1 MSIAATSGTGVR
13 RKAPGSGT
21 SAQAP
26 TAKVIGALLL
36 GALPAL
42 ILAVIVAREGFR
54 HPLVLPLAVV
64 VFAVNAVI
72 VVQDIR
78 NGVAL
83 FILAAG
89 LSPKLPGLYENLRVE
104 DFIFVVV
111 FGLWLFRQTPA
122 TRLANLRSP
131 IVQPFIVLTVV
142 SLLST
147 IWGAALGR
155 VPDLAYSALLQFK
168 RVEYFLI
175 FWVVATTVKSE
186 QWLRILTLLFVFSGA
201 GCAMYGFL
209 NPSVPDYTSAGET
222 RVVGPEGENYNTL
235 SGYLVVCIG
244 AGVGVL
250 PDFRKGFARL
260 LLIASISLA
269 ALGVLFSF
277 SREGLIML
285 MGALLFFGFTR
296 YRILLIAAAVA
307 FVVALGV
314 ADPVRENLSET
325 FNLIQNSREADPGAN
340 SLTARY
346 RAWEYRWNGWFVQ
359 QPLFGNGVGS
369 VALSVDNE
377 YLLRACETG
386 ILGFGVFI
394 WWLTAIGKQVVILR
408 RKKGLVQTM
417 SFGLA
422 SGFVGLLI
430 QALVAC
436 SFTTIRTMEA
446 FWFWLGLVAAANL
459 IQTRADREAAEAQ
472 RRAEELASKQS
483 ATPRRRVPSVGW

>member
-1 MSIAATSGTGVR
+1 MSVAATSGTGIR
-13 RKAPGSGT
+13 SGAT
-21 SAQAP
+21 HGGASGGAP
-26 TAKVIGALLL
+26 TGKVLGALLL

-42 ILAVIVAREGFR
+42 ILAVIVAREGFK
-54 HPLVLPLAVV
+54 HPLVLPLAAV
-64 VFAVNAVI
+64 VFAINAVI
-72 VVQDIR
+72 VFQDLR
-78 NGVAL
+78 NGIAL

-122 TRLANLRSP
+122 TRLANLKSP
-131 IVQPFIVLTVV
+131 IVQPFIVLTIV
-142 SLLST
+142 SLLAT
-147 IWGAALGR
+147 FWGMALGR

-209 NPSVPDYTSAGET
+209 NPSVDEYTHLGET

-250 PDFRKGFARL
+250 PDFRKGFPRL
-260 LLIASISLA
+260 LLIGSIALA
-269 ALGVLFSF
+269 AMGVLFSF

-296 YRILLIAAAVA
+296 YRILLIVAAVA
-307 FVVALGV
+307 FVVALGAV
-314 ADPVRENLSET
+314 DPIRENLSET
-325 FNLIQNSREADPGAN
+325 FSMIQNSREADPGAN

-394 WWLTAIGKQVVILR
+394 WWLSAIGRQVITLR

-430 QALVAC
+430 QAFVAC

-459 IQTRADREAAEAQ
+459 IQTRATREAAEQQRQAQ
-472 RRAEELASKQS
+472 ESEAKQS
-483 ATPRRRVPSVGW
+483 ASPRRRLPSVGW